1 MRVSTHAGSGWS
13 PGGVGWGAYDYAV
26 TNRFPD
32 GALPAR
38 VAPWWQTYNLVRGR
52 PVADRVPLAELT
64 IESQERCAEGALSVR
79 VANQGMAPV
88 PAGVAVVL
96 HSDGEVL
103 ARATLPALVSGEG
116 VSRVLLSA
124 EQSWTTA
131 EVLVDPDGQ
140 IPEFD
145 ASNNRLE
152 VAFA

>member
-1 MRVSTHAGSGWS
+1 M
-13 PGGVGWGAYDYAV
+13 
-26 TNRFPD
+26 
-32 GALPAR
+32 
-38 VAPWWQTYNLVRGR
+38 
-52 PVADRVPLAELT
+52 
-64 IESQERCAEGALSVR
+64 R